1 MGIKVKKILK
11 GAGIGSVLGVGGALT
26 GGLLGGSGANVK
38 DFLLGKKKGGFSAD
52 EIAGEIRRVQGKGI
66 LTAEK
71 GLEKLNKELETD
83 GGDLAAAQYT
93 KGLEKQKETVL
104 TSAQDARRRAQ
115 QLMAQ
120 RGLKNTSLGL
130 AADRSTT
137 QEAGRQ
143 MSGIQ
148 SQYSNIPLI
157 QREQRL
163 NEAQMLQS
171 GGLGTFGGLGGASGV
186 RFHGQEGSRSGGLLG
201 ITSALAPAAGAIAGG
216 IFGGP
221 MGAGMGAQAG
231 GAIGGALQP
240 KPVAMNYQQSSGTY
254 A

>member
-1 MGIKVKKILK
+1 MGFKLKSIAK
-11 GAGIGSVLGVGGALT
+11 GAGIGSLLGVGGMVT

-83 GGDLAAAQYT
+83 GGDIVRQQIAQQQ
-93 KGLEKQKETVL
+93 KGVL

-130 AADRSTT
+130 ASDRSIT
-137 QEAGRQ
+137 QQAG
-143 MSGIQ
+143 SENASLQ
-148 SQYSNIPLI
+148 SQIPGLVR
-157 QREQRL
+157 QQNL
-163 NEAQMLQS
+163 ADANMLQQA
-171 GGLGTFGGLGGASGV
+171 GQGTFGNLGGTAGI
-186 RFHGQEGSRSGGLLG
+186 RFQGQEGSRSGGLLG
-201 ITSALAPAAGAIAGG
+201 VASALAPAAGAIAGG

-221 MGAGMGAQAG
+221 AGAQMG
-231 GAIGGALQP
+231 GAIGSGVGQATKQP
-240 KPVAMNYQQSSGTY
+240 TFATAPSDPNNFWASNPYGK
-254 A
+254 